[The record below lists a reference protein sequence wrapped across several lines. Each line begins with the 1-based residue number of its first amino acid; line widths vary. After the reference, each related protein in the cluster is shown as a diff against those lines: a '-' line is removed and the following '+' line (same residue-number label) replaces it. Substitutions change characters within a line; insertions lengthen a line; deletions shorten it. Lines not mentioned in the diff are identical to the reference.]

1 MQECRTIHNAVPGLI
16 GVLDVTRVRIQR
28 PRDQQALFYS
38 AKDKFHA
45 LKFEVLCSIGDS
57 KIMWVNGGLPGSRS
71 DLTIYREKLALEL
84 EPLERVMAD
93 LGYRGTDDH
102 LMTPILNPWS
112 QEQLEFNREIH
123 RIRQV
128 IERINKRIKI
138 FGCLNSNWRQ
148 SHELLSKSFKIICQ
162 VTNMSLNE
170 KPL

>member
-1 MQECRTIHNAVPGLI
+1 
-16 GVLDVTRVRIQR
+16 
-28 PRDQQALFYS
+28 
-38 AKDKFHA
+38 
-45 LKFEVLCSIGDS
+45 
-57 KIMWVNGGLPGSRS
+57 MWVNGGLPGSRS
-71 DLTIYREKLALEL
+71 DLTIYREKLAIEL